1 MAVGLAQKI
10 AETLHEGIYGEQAQ
24 SDYGL
29 TKAESKRIEEKVQKQ
44 AEEALKRVAEEF
56 TDKRRFWKLIC
67 SMSLPK
73 QRPKQKNSGTGGT

>member
-1 MAVGLAQKI
+1 MAVSLAQKI
-10 AETLHEGIYGEQAQ
+10 AETLHDGIYGEQAQ

-56 TDKRRFWKLIC
+56 TDNQI
-67 SMSLPK
+67 
-73 QRPKQKNSGTGGT
+73 TD